1 MNALTAIKALIMKS
15 RPAYKDYLGKATKIV
30 KIYEGAL
37 PEDGSYIKVNYSDP
51 NFEGF
56 VTGEYYDVVID
67 GEQKKCLGFL
77 VSDVGYIGCAD
88 SYEELEQLMSEE
100 NPNVWYVASSSNGTI
115 ELCAYGSFANKYITI
130 SKTVSEEKYDIK
142 KLPEECLPDS
152 VGNKINTVS
161 TAITKL
167 QSLVNDAES
176 MANEALGTALDAQYN
191 ISTTNNIANAAKST
205 AETAKTTAESAQT
218 TAETAKTTAEAAQT
232 TAETAKT
239 TAEAAQTTAN
249 SIMPDW
255 NENDESSRCYIAN
268 RSHYTMGQT
277 VISNTRKQN
286 GSSMCNDIAYLM
298 SQTHYDPA
306 EYYGA
311 ILKCA
316 GDTFVIGQDVN
327 ITKFSFNAFYI
338 KNPNDSDKV
347 LLFVD
352 GSGTFGSFR
361 PGGVSGSVQSFSF
374 TTDGV
379 YATHDV
385 TSITFPEQVKKLD
398 DKYVPDTIQR
408 VGDDVII
415 NSSTVDSTKK
425 FKITVD
431 DSGAPTVINTDDST
445 ISWTPTKELP
455 TVTTSDSGKFLR
467 VSSTGEWAAETI
479 SNAEEAS
486 F

>member
-37 PEDGSYIKVNYSDP
+37 PEDGSYTVVNCSDP

-67 GEQKKCLGFL
+67 GEQKKCLGLLF
-77 VSDVGYIGCAD
+77 SGVGCIGCAD
-88 SYEELEQLMSEE
+88 SFEELEQLMLEE
-100 NPNVWYVASSSNGTI
+100 HPNVWYAASSSNGTI
-115 ELCAYGSFANKYITI
+115 ELWAYGSFANKSITI

-152 VGNKINTVS
+152 VGKKINTVS

-167 QSLVNDAES
+167 RSLVNDTAS
-176 MANEALGTALDAQYN
+176 IANEALGTAQDAQYN
-191 ISTTNNIANAAKST
+191 ISTTNSIAT
-205 AETAKTTAESAQT
+205 TAKT
-218 TAETAKTTAEAAQT
+218 TAETAKTTAEAAQI

-306 EYYGA
+306 EYDGA

-431 DSGAPTVINTDDST
+431 DSGVPTVTNTDDST

>member
-15 RPAYKDYLGKATKIV
+15 RPAYKDYLGKDTKIV

-37 PEDGSYIKVNYSDP
+37 PEDGSYIVVNSSDP

-67 GEQKKCLGFL
+67 GEQKKCLGFSTSGG
-77 VSDVGYIGCAD
+77 VSIGCAD
-88 SYEELEQLMSEE
+88 SSEEIEQLMSKE
-100 NPNVWYVASSSNGTI
+100 NPNVWYAGIPSDGTI
-115 ELCAYGSFANKYITI
+115 PLFAYGSFANKSITI

-152 VGNKINTVS
+152 VGKKINTVS

-167 QSLVNDAES
+167 QSLVNNTES
-176 MANEALGTALDAQYN
+176 MANEALGTARDAQHN
-191 ISTTNNIANAAKST
+191 ISTTNNMANTAKST
-205 AETAKTTAESAQT
+205 AETAKTTAETAKT
-218 TAETAKTTAEAAQT
+218 TAETAKT

-277 VISNTRKQN
+277 VITNTRKQN

-306 EYYGA
+306 EYDGA
-311 ILKCA
+311 ILKCE

-338 KNPNDSDKV
+338 KSPYNSDKV

-374 TTDGV
+374 NTDGV
-379 YATHDV
+379 YATYKV

-431 DSGAPTVINTDDST
+431 DSGTPTVTNTDDST

-455 TVTTSDSGKFLR
+455 PVTTSDSGKFLR